1 MSYREK
7 LEKYKKN
14 QLPEEEKKKVE
25 DEIEKAEAINEYLA
39 DKLEE
44 ELIED
49 DEAFQDGNEENTFR
63 EEKDSRMEE
72 KEAQFEE
79 YVKKSIHRIFRKI
92 SVGTGAVLFV
102 ALLFVQFGLSPLVSL
117 FYYNPAKQIKVKME
131 SDGDSESWESSE
143 SQFGMILESFRTYD
157 AVQEYRFCSGGFSGI
172 WKLLFSDQSNH
183 RIWDANRQG
192 IADSNQKRK
201 NASVYSRV
209 FSVCTGQLF
218 YMHMDWT
225 ELKISGSR

>member
-72 KEAQFEE
+72 KVHPP
-79 YVKKSIHRIFRKI
+79 Y
-92 SVGTGAVLFV
+92 
-102 ALLFVQFGLSPLVSL
+102 
-117 FYYNPAKQIKVKME
+117 
-131 SDGDSESWESSE
+131 
-143 SQFGMILESFRTYD
+143 
-157 AVQEYRFCSGGFSGI
+157 FS
-172 WKLLFSDQSNH
+172 
-183 RIWDANRQG
+183 
-192 IADSNQKRK
+192 K
-201 NASVYSRV
+201 NICRN
-209 FSVCTGQLF
+209 
-218 YMHMDWT
+218 
-225 ELKISGSR
+225 SGSAPCGPFICTVRTFPAGIFVLL

>member
-63 EEKDSRMEE
+63 
-72 KEAQFEE
+72 
-79 YVKKSIHRIFRKI
+79 KKKTAGWRKKKR
-92 SVGTGAVLFV
+92 
-102 ALLFVQFGLSPLVSL
+102 SL
-117 FYYNPAKQIKVKME
+117 RNM
-131 SDGDSESWESSE
+131 
-143 SQFGMILESFRTYD
+143 
-157 AVQEYRFCSGGFSGI
+157 
-172 WKLLFSDQSNH
+172 
-183 RIWDANRQG
+183 
-192 IADSNQKRK
+192 
-201 NASVYSRV
+201 
-209 FSVCTGQLF
+209 
-218 YMHMDWT
+218 
-225 ELKISGSR
+225 

>member
-49 DEAFQDGNEENTFR
+49 DEAFQDGNEENTFH

-79 YVKKSIHRIFRKI
+79 
-92 SVGTGAVLFV
+92 
-102 ALLFVQFGLSPLVSL
+102 
-117 FYYNPAKQIKVKME
+117 
-131 SDGDSESWESSE
+131 
-143 SQFGMILESFRTYD
+143 
-157 AVQEYRFCSGGFSGI
+157 
-172 WKLLFSDQSNH
+172 
-183 RIWDANRQG
+183 
-192 IADSNQKRK
+192 
-201 NASVYSRV
+201 
-209 FSVCTGQLF
+209 
-218 YMHMDWT
+218 
-225 ELKISGSR
+225 

>member
-49 DEAFQDGNEENTFR
+49 DEAFQDGNEENTFH

-92 SVGTGAVLFV
+92 SVGTGAVLLV
-102 ALLFVQFGLSPLVSL
+102 ALLFVQFGLSPLVS
-117 FYYNPAKQIKVKME
+117 
-131 SDGDSESWESSE
+131 
-143 SQFGMILESFRTYD
+143 
-157 AVQEYRFCSGGFSGI
+157 
-172 WKLLFSDQSNH
+172 
-183 RIWDANRQG
+183 
-192 IADSNQKRK
+192 
-201 NASVYSRV
+201 
-209 FSVCTGQLF
+209 
-218 YMHMDWT
+218 
-225 ELKISGSR
+225 